1 MGVQFYRIRIFME
14 NLTTNLIYVSSFM
27 MIALTSKQIG
37 YFFKQVKLPLISGFL
52 FTGVIAGPYI
62 LNLITVEIIASARFV
77 DEVAL
82 AIIAFAAGNELYIKE
97 LRDRMKSIAWSTA
110 GQILITFPISALAI
124 LLLADYLPFMQTMP
138 TTGRIAV
145 ALLGGA
151 ILVARS
157 PSSAIAIVNEL
168 RARGPFTK
176 TVLGVTMLMDVV
188 VIVLFGVNSSIADAL
203 LTNLPFNLSFIGLLV
218 FELAVSVGIGYLLYR
233 VVQFALSKN
242 IHHYLKTFLV
252 LGLGYGIFLLSSFIR
267 ETSHHHLPF
276 EILVEPLLICMIAG
290 FLISS
295 FSQYRD

>member
-1 MGVQFYRIRIFME
+1 MRDKSRMGVQFYRIRIFME

-157 PSSAIAIVNEL
+157 PSSVIAIG
-168 RARGPFTK
+168 RAH
-176 TVLGVTMLMDVV
+176 V
-188 VIVLFGVNSSIADAL
+188 
-203 LTNLPFNLSFIGLLV
+203 
-218 FELAVSVGIGYLLYR
+218 
-233 VVQFALSKN
+233 
-242 IHHYLKTFLV
+242 
-252 LGLGYGIFLLSSFIR
+252 
-267 ETSHHHLPF
+267 
-276 EILVEPLLICMIAG
+276 
-290 FLISS
+290 
-295 FSQYRD
+295 